1 MAFKSLAQM
10 RKCQELVALG
20 TMTQEKFDQALAETD
35 VDTLPERI
43 HPKQDKP
50 EAAGKAEG

>member
-1 MAFKSLAQM
+1 M